1 MLKGTGLRL
10 WFVGQGVESERVSER
25 MFYSIMFYSIM
36 FYSIMFYSML
46 MKMPARMTEV
56 IVTVMKPP
64 TSILGSI

>member
-25 MFYSIMFYSIM
+25 M

>member
-25 MFYSIMFYSIM
+25 MFYSIMFYS
-36 FYSIMFYSML
+36 ML

-56 IVTVMKPP
+56 IVTVLKPP

>member
-25 MFYSIMFYSIM
+25 MFYSIM

>member
-25 MFYSIMFYSIM
+25 MFYSIMFYI
-36 FYSIMFYSML
+36 IMFYSML

>member
-1 MLKGTGLRL
+1 MLKSTGLRL

-25 MFYSIMFYSIM
+25 M